1 MQELL
6 ALLDDLNLDL
16 DAQEVA
22 DLLWLA
28 HQQPHMVTIP
38 VVEEARVLPII
49 AIADPGIDTA
59 GGLRSIP
66 NRPSRSATVTL
77 PPVNPTTI
85 ANKTGSSL
93 SFKAPTAPA
102 LRNTLEISRALRPLM
117 RKVPSR
123 TKQILDE
130 EATAIAIAENVD
142 RPWQP
147 VLQAAPER
155 WLDLALVVEDTR
167 STIIWQELIVEV
179 QQLLERQGAFR
190 TMRIWTLKVD
200 MNGQLE
206 LFPRREDSSVAQKSR
221 SLDTLM
227 DATGRQLILFL
238 SDCVSPIWRNGK
250 IHQCLQAWATTSPV
264 AIMQFFPER
273 LWSRTALGLGDLVML
288 QAFAPGMLSS
298 RLQVND
304 RSGWPLKSLPTTLV
318 LPIITLEADV
328 LGQWAKV
335 MNGGGSNQTVGISF
349 DLDFIATQSK
359 VIPINK
365 QRSLREPAE
374 LVQRF
379 RVTAS
384 PLARRLAELMSL
396 VPVSLP
402 VVHLIQE
409 TLLPASRQVHVAEIF
424 MSGLLEPQVV
434 PEAKINAAIRYQ
446 FVAGVRE
453 LLQETVRKTE
463 VLRVLDKVADY
474 IADRA
479 GLSMRGFAA
488 LLTLPS
494 VRGGSV
500 DAEVLAFAEL
510 SLEVLRR
517 MGGEYAAWAE
527 EVVASTAAAAI
538 AASVSDAAIDWETV
552 EFEAVTVEIVD
563 EPNIG
568 LEPFDFE
575 IATLVQK
582 KTRLLQ
588 RKTKWDIETKS
599 GQAWQFME
607 SLGKGIDLAMVN
619 IPAGGFFMGAPKGE
633 LESRENEKPQH
644 LVKVPEFYFGKYPV
658 TQAQWKSIANL
669 TPINKELN
677 PDISR
682 FKGDTLPVDSLD
694 WNDAM
699 EFCQRLSKLT
709 GQAYRLPSEA
719 EWEYACRAG
728 TITPFHFG
736 ETISTEV
743 ANYDGDY
750 VYGKGVKG
758 VARNKT
764 TPVGSFKVAN
774 AFGLYDMHG
783 NVWEWCQD
791 TWHSNYDGAP
801 TDGSAWVDDN
811 NNSHLLRGGSWNSSP
826 QNCRSACR
834 YFNVNPDY
842 HDLDVGFRVVCEAAR
857 TP

>member
-811 NNSHLLRGGSWNSSP
+811 NNSHLLRGGSWIDFP
-826 QNCRSACR
+826 QGCRSAYR
-834 YFNVNPDY
+834 YHYYSRSDI
-842 HDLDVGFRVVCEAAR
+842 VGFRVVCEAAR